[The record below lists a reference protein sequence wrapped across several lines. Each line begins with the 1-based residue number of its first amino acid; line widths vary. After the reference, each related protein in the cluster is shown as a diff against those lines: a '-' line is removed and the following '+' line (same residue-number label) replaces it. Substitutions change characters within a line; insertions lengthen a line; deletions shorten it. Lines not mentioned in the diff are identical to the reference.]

1 MNNHLCPAAGAEG
14 QRQSLESPI
23 GGQRF
28 RAIAAGIEPDRG
40 DGSRIA
46 GRRKRVTV
54 RIVRSTE
61 ALQEEA
67 YEWAFGGRTS
77 CDAGNCS
84 TASGEAARG
93 LIPRC
98 ELAGLGH
105 MSCPD
110 PASLRDASE
119 QCRQCHRHSLVAP
132 SGPVAGPEHAVRR
145 AQKEVAPADDPAP
158 VVHSECVSGTSG
170 QSHWIGTAV

>member
-1 MNNHLCPAAGAEG
+1 MSGCGGGRTKAESGISDRGAEVPGARRRNRARRGGRLEDCG
-14 QRQSLESPI
+14 QK
-23 GGQRF
+23 
-28 RAIAAGIEPDRG
+28 
-40 DGSRIA
+40 
-46 GRRKRVTV
+46 KRVTV

-145 AQKEVAPADDPAP
+145 AQKEVAL
-158 VVHSECVSGTSG
+158 
-170 QSHWIGTAV
+170 